1 MKDYINTKLKNNT
14 LENQISQL
22 KSQNK
27 TILQQNFDLQK
38 KLDILEES
46 LDYYKK
52 ALNDSQKAIQ
62 EVSEYSKNLR
72 FKNTELIN
80 KLSKQKAK
88 K

>member
-22 KSQNK
+22 KLKNK
-27 TILQQNFDLQK
+27 TLLQKNLDLQK

-46 LDYYKK
+46 LNYYKK
-52 ALNDSQKAIQ
+52 AFSDSQKAIQ

-72 FKNTELIN
+72 SKNTELLI
-80 KLSKQKAK
+80 KLSKLESKN
-88 K
+88 